1 MAPNHGPPS
10 HIQGQIGILLHWW
23 CITGKTMGS
32 LKPTIGFEVWLR
44 LLISVQWLQGS
55 SFGWEVHFLLLTN
68 STVDRALAH
77 LTFFSCLFLGIFL
90 LVQHCLCESREP
102 LTHSLDWKLCSF
114 LSWLFFLARLH
125 TSSFLSAILP
135 TGLVYICFETHFSSK
150 SECVLHYVSKCYL
163 RIYIFKS
170 KWYSTCSSPIVR
182 W

>member
-1 MAPNHGPPS
+1 
-10 HIQGQIGILLHWW
+10 
-23 CITGKTMGS
+23 MGS

-77 LTFFSCLFLGIFL
+77 LTFFSCLFLSIFL

-135 TGLVYICFETHFSSK
+135 TGLRYICLETHFSSK
-150 SECVLHYVSKCYL
+150 SEYILHYVSKCYL
-163 RIYIFKS
+163 RVYIFKS